1 MDILAYILQFIGG
14 VAFMFLG
21 SIIVGISAV
30 LEEDSW
36 WKGFLCVLVG
46 IVFWVFSLRWLLS
59 SLCCLAG
66 KLARP
71 LS

>member
-1 MDILAYILQFIGG
+1 
-14 VAFMFLG
+14 LG

-46 IVFWVFSLRWLLS
+46 ILICVLGVFFMAIVVKSILDS
-59 SLCCLAG
+59 
-66 KLARP
+66 
-71 LS
+71 